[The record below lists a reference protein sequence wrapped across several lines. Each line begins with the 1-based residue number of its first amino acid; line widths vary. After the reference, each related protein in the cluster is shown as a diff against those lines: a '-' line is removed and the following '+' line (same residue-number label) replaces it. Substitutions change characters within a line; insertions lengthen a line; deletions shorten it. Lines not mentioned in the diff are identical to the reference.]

1 MTAIRCSHPT
11 GCLVLTLAN
20 ESEREQENDRNYFR
34 SYRQAGMGRSF
45 FRDATFALQTNRKS
59 FHVVRF
65 LNRLEANL
73 RDAIVRFFERFY
85 FLADSSQ
92 SSPISSN

>member
-1 MTAIRCSHPT
+1 
-11 GCLVLTLAN
+11 
-20 ESEREQENDRNYFR
+20 
-34 SYRQAGMGRSF
+34 MGRSF
-45 FRDATFALQTNRKS
+45 CWDATFALQTDRKS

-73 RDAIVRFFERFY
+73 RDAIVRFFERFH